1 MVPRKFLM
9 RPPMKFPSHP
19 VHLIPC
25 ARISSFTFKL
35 EELGL
40 RKVWSS
46 ELSEKVYERLRK
58 PRFGF
63 PGVFDRAP
71 PPPKTLHWKHAPAAG
86 EYQKIRAMLCWAV
99 LHLGLIQRRLGPDT
113 RFNFVIENCMSNLE
127 NELIMTWLPDASI
140 PAFSLKGEGKKLM
153 DDFSGILREVVE
165 SKNADEIVKSVWKN
179 GLMDL
184 GISESDVRIGSLRQY
199 IDSQEEMLR
208 SLSIDDILESSKSW
222 TWNDRLETS

>member
-1 MVPRKFLM
+1 MAPKMCLHARH
-9 RPPMKFPSHP
+9 S
-19 VHLIPC
+19 LIIHVG
-25 ARISSFTFKL
+25 ISSFTFKL

-40 RKVWSS
+40 RKVWAS
-46 ELSEKVYERLRK
+46 EIGERIYERLRK

-63 PGVFDRAP
+63 PGVFDRSP

-99 LHLGLIQRRLGPDT
+99 LHLGLIQRRLGADT
-113 RFNFVIENCMSNLE
+113 RFNFVIEHCMSNLE

-153 DDFSGILREVVE
+153 EDFSGVLQEVVE
-165 SKNADEIVKSVWKN
+165 SESTDGIVKTAWKN

-184 GISESDVRIGSLRQY
+184 GIAESDSRIGRLRQY
-199 IDSQEEMLR
+199 IMSQEEMLR
-208 SLSIDDILESSKSW
+208 NLSIEDILESSKSW
-222 TWNDRLETS
+222 TWIDSLEP